1 MIQVVPPFLCCPG
14 ILSCCAM
21 RARVSGAPKSAADE
35 DRVAFP
41 FRSLWSTPAT
51 QEDYGPPSPPSPLT
65 PAHSSSKIPFHCT
78 RPPREAGGPR
88 WRRSSPEA
96 LTPTPGRILA
106 KRPPFTRLPRRV
118 IRLWWKSSWRRALT
132 STPETAGVRRRDQRF
147 FFLLLLLTVML
158 LSFNHYQFGHYH

>member
-65 PAHSSSKIPFHCT
+65 PAHSSSK
-78 RPPREAGGPR
+78 
-88 WRRSSPEA
+88 
-96 LTPTPGRILA
+96 A